1 MPQAS
6 SQLWTI
12 LYSVAR
18 WILPALAAL
27 SVLFILFWLLSDS
40 RSRHESLRSL
50 PGSGTVGELVVL
62 SGSRDLDPN
71 TWFPVPREGILGSVR
86 SCDLVIPC
94 PGVQPKHLDF
104 SWEDGV
110 GLLIHPRSGCE
121 ALVNGIPLTC
131 RTKAASAPLT
141 HGSLLQVGSAVLRL
155 HLFAALD
162 NTAAPAPQS
171 PPDFVPPVPLPDQ
184 EPFQPEQPP
193 FSQAPFSFPAE
204 QNPFPSDPPF
214 PPEQVFAAQPEPVQP
229 PDSAPLPETF
239 PQPEPEPRPE
249 AVPRPRR
256 SDRWKEDLGE

>member
-6 SQLWTI
+6 SQLWTV

-18 WILPALAAL
+18 WILPALAIL
-27 SVLFILFWLLSDS
+27 CVLFILFWLLSDS

-162 NTAAPAPQS
+162 NTSAPVRQTTAVYPQQFPLPRPVYEPAPDS
-171 PPDFVPPVPLPDQ
+171 VPYGTVPVVTQ
-184 EPFQPEQPP
+184 E
-193 FSQAPFSFPAE
+193 SQVP
-204 QNPFPSDPPF
+204 PFPSSFIPESPAPDTFRIQPAQEEQADPP
-214 PPEQVFAAQPEPVQP
+214 VQRAEIP
-229 PDSAPLPETF
+229 G
-239 PQPEPEPRPE
+239 
-249 AVPRPRR
+249 R
-256 SDRWKEDLGE
+256 SDRWKEDMGE